1 MTDKLVVLSP
11 EGYPPKV
18 TARGM
23 APGLEGGLEAR
34 TLFLVDT
41 GFDNSDVFMAQLAG
55 WLADH
60 EPGVHTEIAHWRDER
75 QPDPELCRRIKE
87 EGDAVVI
94 GVGT

>member
-1 MTDKLVVLSP
+1 MAKQLVVLNP
-11 EGYPPKV
+11 EGYPPRV

-23 APGLEGGLEAR
+23 ASRLDGLGGK

-41 GFDNSDVFMAQLAG
+41 GFENSDNFMLQLQG
-55 WLADH
+55 WLRDH
-60 EPGVHTEIAHWRDER
+60 EPTIHTEIAHWSDER

>member
-1 MTDKLVVLSP
+1 MPEKLVVLNP
-11 EGYPPKV
+11 EGFPPKV
-18 TARGM
+18 TAKGM
-23 APGLEGGLEAR
+23 APALDGLQGR

-41 GFDNSDVFMAQLAG
+41 GFDNSDVFMEQLKG

-60 EPGVHTEIAHWRDER
+60 EPGIHTEIAHWRDER
-75 QPDPELCRRIKE
+75 QPDPELCRQIKE

>member
-1 MTDKLVVLSP
+1 MEKLVVLNP
-11 EGYPPKV
+11 EGYPPRV
-18 TARGM
+18 TAKGM
-23 APGLEGGLEAR
+23 APALEGLEGR
-34 TLFLVDT
+34 TVFLVDT
-41 GFDNSDVFMAQLAG
+41 GFDNSDVFMTQLAG

-60 EPGVHTEIAHWRDER
+60 EPGIHTEIAHWRDER